1 MVAIGSSSTW
11 PRTSTRSST
20 SDGRIGGLV
29 RLTHPFPSLLDGAVV
44 GAVALTAGADSGT
57 AARLVLSM
65 VVLQA
70 SIGALNDLVD
80 APRDA
85 GHKPGKPIPAGAV
98 APAAAATIVLL
109 SGGLGVLLAIP
120 SGMPLVV
127 LALAGLAI
135 GYGYDL
141 RFKGTAWSWLPF
153 AVGIPLLPVYGWL
166 GATGVLPPFFAI
178 LVPMTVLAGSA
189 LAIANALADLER
201 DRAAGTD
208 SVAIHLGRDRSWAL
222 NAALLGTVMVVAVG
236 SLIIAETPR
245 GALIGA
251 LAGCAL
257 VTLGLAVGRLG
268 NDRRPDV
275 AWEIQAVGLGVM
287 ATAWIA
293 GVAPAA

>member
-1 MVAIGSSSTW
+1 MAAIGSSSTW
-11 PRTSTRSST
+11 PRISTRSST

-44 GAVALTAGADSGT
+44 GAVALTAGADPIT
-57 AARLVLSM
+57 AARLALSM

-85 GHKPGKPIPAGAV
+85 GHKPSKPIPAGV
-98 APAAAATIVLL
+98 VTPAATTAVVLL
-109 SGGLGVLLAIP
+109 GGGLGVLLAMP
-120 SGMPLVV
+120 SGSSLVIV
-127 LALAGLAI
+127 ALAGLSI

-189 LAIANALADLER
+189 LAIANASADIER

-208 SVAIHLGRDRSWAL
+208 SVAIRLGRDRSWAL
-222 NAALLGTVMVVAVG
+222 NVSLLGIVMVVAVG
-236 SLIIAETPR
+236 SLIIAETPEA
-245 GALIGA
+245 ALVGA
-251 LAGCAL
+251 LAGFAL
-257 VTLGLAVGRLG
+257 VALGLALGRRG
-268 NDRRPDV
+268 SDRRPDI
-275 AWEIQAVGLGVM
+275 AWEIQAVGLGVV
-287 ATAWIA
+287 AAAWIA
-293 GVAPAA
+293 GVAVAA